1 MQQRAKN
8 IYMHARVQEICV
20 HAHMYNRMK
29 ITPKVDAM
37 PSTLRL
43 TDWEQEELRKKCTEI
58 NKLLIK
64 EGKSPLKDSEL
75 AHEIL
80 KISIKQVKLDRN
92 LNIYI
97 EE

>member
-1 MQQRAKN
+1 
-8 IYMHARVQEICV
+8 MHARVQEICV
-20 HAHMYNRMK
+20 HAHMYNQAK
-29 ITPKVDAM
+29 ITPRVDAM

-64 EGKSPLKDSEL
+64 EGKPPLKDSEL

-80 KISIKQVKLDRN
+80 KISIKQAKLDRN